1 MIRRCCVMAE
11 LLEVRWHGRGGLGA
25 VTSAELVARA
35 AISEGKYAQSF
46 PSFGPERRGAPV
58 LAFLRI
64 SDEFIK
70 TRTVIYEPDIVV
82 VLDPALLHA
91 VDVASG
97 LKENGKII
105 INSRKSPAEL
115 KSEFGY
121 KWPVATVNATKIA
134 GETIGIPITNTAMI
148 GALLKVTEAVKIDSM
163 AEQLQERFGARAEGN
178 IEAMKRAYKETVM
191 EE

>member
-1 MIRRCCVMAE
+1 MAE

-35 AISEGKYAQSF
+35 AINEGKYAQSF

-58 LAFLRI
+58 LAFLRV
-64 SDEFIK
+64 SDELIK
-70 TRTVIYEPDIVV
+70 SRTVIYEPDIVV
-82 VLDPALLHA
+82 VLDPGLLQT
-91 VDVASG
+91 VDVTSG
-97 LKENGKII
+97 LKDNGKII

-121 KWPVATVNATKIA
+121 KRPVAAVNATKIA
-134 GETIGIPITNTAMI
+134 RETIGLPITNTALI
-148 GALLKVTEAVKIDSM
+148 GALLKVNEIVKIDSVV
-163 AEQLQERFGARAEGN
+163 AQLQERFERRAKAN
-178 IEAMKRAYKETVM
+178 IEAMKRAYDETIL

>member
-1 MIRRCCVMAE
+1 MTE
-11 LLEVRWHGRGGLGA
+11 LLEIRWHGRGGMGA

-64 SDEFIK
+64 SDEFIRV
-70 TRTVIYEPDIVV
+70 RTDIYEPDIVV
-82 VLDPALLHA
+82 VLDAGLLRA
-91 VDVASG
+91 VDVTSG
-97 LKENGKII
+97 LKDEGKVIV
-105 INSRKSPAEL
+105 NSRKSPAEL

-134 GETIGIPITNTAMI
+134 GETIGMPITNTAMI
-148 GALLKVTEAVKIDSM
+148 GALLKVTEAVKMESLAD
-163 AEQLQERFGARAEGN
+163 QFRERFGARAKGN
-178 IEAMKRAYKETVM
+178 IEAMKRAYKGTVIK
-191 EE
+191 E

>member
-1 MIRRCCVMAE
+1 MAE
-11 LLEVRWHGRGGLGA
+11 ILEVRWHGRGGLGA

-64 SDEFIK
+64 SDESIK
-70 TRTVIYEPDIVV
+70 TRTVIYEPDIAV
-82 VLDPALLHA
+82 VLDPTLLRA

-97 LKENGKII
+97 LKDNGKLI
-105 INSRKSPAEL
+105 INSRKSPEQL

-121 KWPVATVNATKIA
+121 KWPVAAVNATKIA
-134 GETIGIPITNTAMI
+134 GETIGMPITNTAMI
-148 GALLKVTEAVKIDSM
+148 GALLKIT
-163 AEQLQERFGARAEGN
+163 RP
-178 IEAMKRAYKETVM
+178 
-191 EE
+191 

>member
-1 MIRRCCVMAE
+1 MAE
-11 LLEVRWHGRGGLGA
+11 VLEVRWHGRGGLGA

-64 SDEFIK
+64 GDEVIR
-70 TRTVIYEPDIVV
+70 TRTAIHEPDVVV
-82 VLDPALLHA
+82 VLDPGLLRA
-91 VDVASG
+91 VDVTSG
-97 LKENGKII
+97 LKKNGRII

-121 KWPVATVNATKIA
+121 RWPVSAIDATRIA
-134 GETIGIPITNTAMI
+134 RETIGMPITNTAMI
-148 GALLKVTEAVKIDSM
+148 GALLKVTEAVKLDSVV
-163 AEQLQERFGARAEGN
+163 EQLQERFGARAMGN
-178 IEAMKRAYKETVM
+178 IEAMKRAYNDTTT

>member
-11 LLEVRWHGRGGLGA
+11 ILEVRWHGRGGLGA
-25 VTSAELVARA
+25 VTSAELVACA

-82 VLDPALLHA
+82 VLDPTLLHA
-91 VDVASG
+91 VDVTSG

-105 INSRKSPAEL
+105 INSRKLPADL

-121 KWPVATVNATKIA
+121 KWPVAAVNATKIA
-134 GETIGIPITNTAMI
+134 GETIGLPITNTAMI
-148 GALLKVTEAVKIDSM
+148 GALLKITEAVKIDSM
-163 AEQLQERFGARAEGN
+163 VEQLQERFGKRAEGN